1 MIDLRRE
8 DLNSSV
14 AQTLIAAL
22 NAELTKLYPEEGAT
36 HFRLTADEV
45 AAFVVAYRDS
55 APVGCGAMRRLD
67 ATTAELK
74 RMYVIPAARG
84 EGIGRAVLEAL
95 EAEARK
101 LGIERLVLETGT
113 RQDAALHLYRRS
125 GFREVELFGEYLESP
140 TTSICMAKD
149 LR

>member
-1 MIDLRRE
+1 MIDVRRE

-36 HFRLTADEV
+36 HFRLTAHEV
-45 AAFVVAYRDS
+45 AAFVVAYRDFV
-55 APVGCGAMRRLD
+55 PVGCGALRRLD
-67 ATTAELK
+67 VSTAELK
-74 RMYVIPAARG
+74 RMYVTPAARG
-84 EGIGRAVLEAL
+84 EGIGGAVLESL

-101 LGIERLVLETGT
+101 LGIQRLVLETGT
-113 RQDAALHLYRRS
+113 RQDAALRLYRRS